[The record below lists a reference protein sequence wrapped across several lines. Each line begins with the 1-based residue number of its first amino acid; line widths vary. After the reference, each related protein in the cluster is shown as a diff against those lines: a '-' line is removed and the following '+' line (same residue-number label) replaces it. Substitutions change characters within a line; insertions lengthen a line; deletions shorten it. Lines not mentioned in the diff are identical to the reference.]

1 MIIVGLTGGIATGKS
16 LVSHRLAELG
26 ALMVDADTIA
36 HDVMKQ
42 GTPAWKEVVNMFGR
56 EYLLPDGELNRKA
69 LGRVIFHDA
78 ARKEQLNQIVHPR
91 VFERISQ
98 AIVEIINET
107 EAPDTIVIL
116 DVPLLYESGMYR
128 DVSDIIVVYAT
139 PAQQLERLM
148 ARDPLTEVDARARIH
163 SQLSIEEKKEKA
175 DMFIDNSGTIEE
187 TLAQVDKIFVL
198 LKEKA
203 SNHS

>member
-26 ALMVDADTIA
+26 ALVVDADTIA
-36 HDVMKQ
+36 HDVVKQ
-42 GTPAWKEVVNMFGR
+42 GTPAWKEIVDMFGR
-56 EYLLPDGELNRKA
+56 EFLLPNGELNRKA
-69 LGRVIFHDA
+69 LGRIIFHDA
-78 ARKEQLNQIVHPR
+78 VKKEQLNRIVHPR

-107 EAPDTIVIL
+107 EVPDAIVIL

-128 DVSDIIVVYAT
+128 DISDIIVVYAS
-139 PAQQLERLM
+139 PAQQLERLI
-148 ARDPLTEVDARARIH
+148 ARDNLTEVDARARIH
-163 SQLSIEEKKEKA
+163 AQLPIDGKKERA
-175 DMFIDNSGTIEE
+175 DMVIDNSGTVEE
-187 TLAQVDKIFVL
+187 TIAQVDRLFVT

-203 SNHS
+203 ATHS